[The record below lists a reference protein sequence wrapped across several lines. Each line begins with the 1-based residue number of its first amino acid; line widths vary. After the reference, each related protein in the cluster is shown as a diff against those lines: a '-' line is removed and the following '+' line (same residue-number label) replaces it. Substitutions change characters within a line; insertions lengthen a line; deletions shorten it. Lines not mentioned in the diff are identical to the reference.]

1 MSKNLNTLTAGTQ
14 GSIGA
19 FTSLSNTQFS
29 NFPNGT
35 TNNYLENGSSAILNL
50 PVGSSILY
58 AELVWGGLYKSQ
70 TQDITNLLN
79 NSINLSVNSNDYI
92 IAPNGTTSQNFLIPS
107 GGFQF
112 GFYVRSAVV
121 TDIVSANLNGTYS
134 AKAIPSILTAIS
146 SQTSLSITK
155 SVDKTYAIAGD
166 NLHYTSL
173 IKNKGSQKIENM
185 IFKDVLQSGITFVD
199 GSVKIDGVSYPLYNP
214 IAGFALDDIDAGGTR
229 NVEFDVTVN

>member
-1 MSKNLNTLTAGTQ
+1 MAFIQRFSSIDRGGINFIGNTLGLSKNLNTLTAGTQ

-107 GGFQF
+107 GGFQL
-112 GFYVRSAVV
+112 GFYVR
-121 TDIVSANLNGTYS
+121 
-134 AKAIPSILTAIS
+134 
-146 SQTSLSITK
+146 
-155 SVDKTYAIAGD
+155 
-166 NLHYTSL
+166 
-173 IKNKGSQKIENM
+173 
-185 IFKDVLQSGITFVD
+185 
-199 GSVKIDGVSYPLYNP
+199 
-214 IAGFALDDIDAGGTR
+214 
-229 NVEFDVTVN
+229 